1 MMKLQEEEYAVMNTN
16 PYKTL
21 AERLD
26 ALPNGYPPTDS
37 GLELRILSKLFTPE
51 DAALASQ
58 LRITLET
65 PEQIALRLEGE
76 TETLRNRLKS
86 MTRRGLIRAG
96 KTDSGLGYGLLP
108 FVVGIYEMQLERLD
122 VELALLFE
130 DYFQQSF
137 NQFLMVKPS
146 VHRVIPVNE
155 SVRVDMEV
163 QPFESAVDIVSQA
176 QAWGVMD
183 CICRRQKALIGD
195 PCEHPVDICM
205 VFHQRPG
212 AFEGSPVVRALNKE
226 QAMETLRR
234 AADAGLVHSVSNKKE
249 DLSYICNCCTC
260 SCGILRGMAE
270 LGIANVVS
278 RSAFV
283 NQADEDLCTACETC
297 LDYCQFNALILEDFT
312 VSVSPIR
319 CVGCG
324 VCVPNCPENAL
335 ALVRRPEEDI
345 LPIPKSTTEWL
356 ADRAAARGLNL
367 QDVM

>member
-1 MMKLQEEEYAVMNTN
+1 MKSD
-16 PYKTL
+16 PYQTL

-26 ALPNGYPPTDS
+26 ALPNGFPPTES
-37 GLELRILSKLFTPE
+37 GVEQRLLAKIFSPE
-51 DAALASQ
+51 EATLASQ
-58 LRITLET
+58 LRLTLET
-65 PEQIALRLEGE
+65 PEQIAVRLSEDSKI
-76 TETLRNRLKS
+76 LKRRLKS

-108 FVVGIYEMQLERLD
+108 FVVGIYEMQLERMD

-130 DYFQQSF
+130 EYFQQTF
-137 NQFLMVKPS
+137 NQFLQVKPS

-155 SVRVDMEV
+155 SVRMDMEV
-163 QPFESAVDIVSQA
+163 QPFENAVDIISSA

-183 CICRRQKALIGD
+183 CICRRQKSLIGD
-195 PCEHPVDICM
+195 PCDHPVEVCM
-205 VFHQRPG
+205 VFHKRPG
-212 AFEGSPVVRALNKE
+212 AFAGNQVVRELNKE
-226 QAMETLRR
+226 QAMDTLRQ

-270 LGIANVVS
+270 MGIANVVA

-297 LDYCQFNALILEDFT
+297 LDYCQFDALILEDFT
-312 VSVSPIR
+312 VSVNSIR

-324 VCVPNCPENAL
+324 VCVSNCPEDAL
-335 ALVRRPEEDI
+335 ALIRRPQEEI
-345 LPIPKSTTEWL
+345 LPVPKTKMEWL
-356 ADRAAARGLNL
+356 TDRAAERGLNL
-367 QDVM
+367 QDLM